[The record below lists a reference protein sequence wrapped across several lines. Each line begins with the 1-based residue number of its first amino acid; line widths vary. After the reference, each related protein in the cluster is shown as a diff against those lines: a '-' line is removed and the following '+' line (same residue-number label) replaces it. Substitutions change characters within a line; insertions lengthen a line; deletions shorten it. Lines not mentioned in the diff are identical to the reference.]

1 MWRPVPR
8 RAVLLALALDT
19 LGEPPAWA
27 HPVVWMGSSLKAA
40 RSRWRAGTPAG
51 QLAEGAAG
59 WGLGVAVSAGVG
71 GLASHLPWP
80 VQGVLLK
87 PLLARRALFAAVQEV
102 HDALAAGNLPEAR
115 RVLSWH
121 LVSRDTATLDASG
134 VAGAAIASLAE
145 NISDSV
151 VAPLL
156 AARVGGLPLAA
167 AYRFTNTADA
177 MWGYRT
183 PELEWPGKVAAHADD
198 VLNLGPARLTAV
210 WALLAAGG
218 RGWRVWARDRRATP
232 SLNGGHPMS
241 AFAGALGV
249 RLEKRGVYVL
259 NAAGRPPLPADLPRA
274 LALAH
279 RTLLLA
285 AGCVMLPGT
294 WRTR

>member
-1 MWRPVPR
+1 MLRPVPR
-8 RAVLLALALDT
+8 RAVVLALALDT

-27 HPVVWMGSSLKAA
+27 HPVVWMGSSLNAA
-40 RSRWRAGTPAG
+40 RSRWRGGTPAG
-51 QLAEGAAG
+51 QLIEGAAG
-59 WGLGVAVSAGVG
+59 WGLGVAVSAGIG
-71 GLASHLPWP
+71 ALASRLPWP

-115 RVLSWH
+115 RLLSWH
-121 LVSRDTATLDASG
+121 LVSRDTSTLDASG

-198 VLNLGPARLTAV
+198 VLNLGPARLTAGC
-210 WALLAAGG
+210 ALLAAGG

-232 SLNGGHPMS
+232 SPNGGHPMS

-249 RLEKRGVYVL
+249 RVEKRGVYVL

-274 LALAH
+274 LALAR

-285 AGCVMLPGT
+285 AGCVMLPGI

>member
-1 MWRPVPR
+1 MCRPVPR

-19 LGEPPAWA
+19 LGEPPAWI
-27 HPVVWMGSSLKAA
+27 HPVVWMASSLKAA
-40 RSRWRAGTPAG
+40 RSRWRGSTPAG

-59 WGLGVAVSAGVG
+59 WAGGVALSAGAGV
-71 GLASHLPWP
+71 LASRLPWLM
-80 VQGVLLK
+80 QGVLLK

-115 RVLSWH
+115 RLLSWH

-198 VLNLGPARLTAV
+198 VLNVGPARLTAGC
-210 WALLAAGG
+210 ALLAAGG

-232 SLNGGHPMS
+232 SPNGGHPMS

-249 RLEKRGVYVL
+249 RVEKRGVYVL

-274 LALAH
+274 LALAR

-294 WRTR
+294 WRTP